1 MTRIA
6 AVSGVLP
13 AHRYRQR
20 ELAGAVAAL
29 RAGAG
34 GERRALAERFFAGA
48 GVEFRHL
55 AFPWERYAEFD
66 GFGRAN
72 DAWLVAAAELAE
84 RAAREVLDAAGIGAE
99 QVDVVVS
106 TTVTGVAAPSLE
118 ARLAARIG
126 LREDVRRLPLFGLG
140 CAGGA
145 AGTAAVHELLTGR
158 PEGVALLLAT
168 EVCSLTF
175 QRADDSPA
183 NLLAAALFGDGAGA
197 LLAVGDAH
205 PAARPAA
212 GAAAG
217 TAAGAA
223 GPEVVATRSRLY
235 PGTERLLGWEVGDGG
250 FGILLGAELPEL
262 VRLHVAEE
270 VSSFLAAHD
279 LKPGDVAAWVC
290 HPGGPRVLDA
300 LGGELGLT
308 ERALAPSRASLARC
322 GNLSSASVLHIL
334 RDVAAQGPPAP
345 GSFGLMLALGP
356 GFASE
361 LALLRW

>member
-29 RAGAG
+29 RGGAG

-55 AFPWERYAEFD
+55 AFPWERYPEFD

-84 RAAREVLDAAGIGAE
+84 RAARAALETAGMAAE
-99 QVDVVVS
+99 QVDLVVS

-118 ARLAARIG
+118 ARIAARLG
-126 LREDVRRLPLFGLG
+126 LRGDVRRLPLFGLG

-158 PEGVALLLAT
+158 PDGVALLLAT

-175 QRADDSPA
+175 RRADDSPA

-205 PAARPAA
+205 PAA
-212 GAAAG
+212 
-217 TAAGAA
+217 GAA
-223 GPEVVATRSRLY
+223 GPEVVATRARLY
-235 PGTERLLGWEVGDGG
+235 PGTERLLGWEVGDDG

-270 VSSFLAAHD
+270 VSSFLAGHD
-279 LKPGDVAAWVC
+279 LKPGDVTAWVC

-300 LGGELGLT
+300 LGDELGLP
-308 ERALAPSRASLARC
+308 EGALAPSRASLARC

-334 RDVAAQGPPAP
+334 RDVLAQGPPPP